1 MLPRGRRP
9 PPKFIKNIDG
19 EEFTGRVNLD
29 GGKKS
34 KEFLIEVI
42 QYGTYKRK
50 LTSLAST
57 KVVKQVPY
65 SKTIWRKASGEEI
78 DVLIL
83 EDRMVCVEDI
93 IKEK

>member
-1 MLPRGRRP
+1 MCIRDR
-9 PPKFIKNIDG
+9 
-19 EEFTGRVNLD
+19 
-29 GGKKS
+29 
-34 KEFLIEVI
+34 
-42 QYGTYKRK
+42 YGTYKRK

-57 KVVKQVPY
+57 KVVKKVPY
-65 SKTIWRKASGEEI
+65 SKTIWRKAKDEEI

>member
-1 MLPRGRRP
+1 MIERRRP
-9 PPKFIKNIDG
+9 PPKFIKNIVR
-19 EEFTGRVNLD
+19 EEFTGRVKLD

-34 KEFLIEVI
+34 KEFLIEVV

-65 SKTIWRKASGEEI
+65 SNTIWRKASGEEI

-83 EDRMVCVEDI
+83 EDRMVCVDDT